1 MAERISQ
8 AQIKSMF
15 ALFLESIGGRPAQSY
30 NDVGGY
36 LFDYNPIY
44 GGYNIERVYNAQG
57 GIDQPLGANRMKPQ
71 EFWYA
76 MRFAMDAIKVMKRK
90 R

>member
-1 MAERISQ
+1 MSERVTQSQ
-8 AQIKSMF
+8 IRSMF
-15 ALFLESIGGRPAQSY
+15 ALFLKAIGGRPAQAY

-36 LFDYNPIY
+36 LLDYNPTY
-44 GGYNIERVYNAQG
+44 GGYNVERVVGVGG
-57 GIDQPLGANRMKPQ
+57 GIDQPFGSGRMKPS

-76 MRFAMDAIKVMKRK
+76 MRFAMDAIEVMKGK